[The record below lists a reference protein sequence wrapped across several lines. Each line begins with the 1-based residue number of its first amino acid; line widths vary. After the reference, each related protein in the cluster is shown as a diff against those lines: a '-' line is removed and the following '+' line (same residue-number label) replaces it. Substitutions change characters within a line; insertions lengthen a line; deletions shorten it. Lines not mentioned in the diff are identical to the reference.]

1 MANLRK
7 NANWPADRVE
17 RWPVAKLVPNARN
30 ARTHSDE
37 QVTQLAASIEE
48 WGWTIPVLVD
58 EAGGIIAGHGRVM
71 AAARLGIEDVPVM
84 VAAGWSDAKKR
95 AYMLADNKLTL
106 NAEWDL
112 DRLAIEIA
120 ELRASDFDI
129 SLIGFSE
136 SEIDDL
142 LKADSGGLTDPEEA
156 PEPPSE
162 TVSQPGDVWLLCKHQ
177 LVCGD
182 CTDSLVV
189 EKAMSGVKPH
199 LMVTDPPYGVE
210 YDPAWRVKGKIDGK
224 LQQRGGGDKNS
235 IGIVSNDDRAD
246 WREAWAL
253 FPGDVAYVWNSALH
267 TDAAITSLESCGLIR
282 RAQIIWAKE
291 HFAIGRGNYHWQHEP
306 CWYAVRGG
314 GNAHWNGARDVSTI
328 WKIICNNGFRKEGN
342 GAEEQKPTG
351 HSAQKPVECMK
362 RPIENN
368 SSSGQAVYDPFV
380 GSGTTIIAAEMTGRA
395 CHAIE
400 LHPPYVD
407 VSVIRWQ
414 NFTGKEAFLE
424 ATGETFAE
432 VIADRQARGLPAPSA
447 GSARLEASCSTP
459 SNAGGAIPGST

>member
-30 ARTHSDE
+30 SRTHSDE

-58 EAGGIIAGHGRVM
+58 EAGGIIAGHGRIM

-84 VAAGWSDAKKR
+84 VAASWSDAKKR

-106 NAEWDL
+106 NAEWDM

-120 ELRASDFDI
+120 ELRASDLDV
-129 SLIGFSE
+129 SLIGFNE

-142 LKADSGGLTDPEEA
+142 LRADGGGLTDPEEA
-156 PEPPSE
+156 PDAPADP
-162 TVSQPGDVWLLCKHQ
+162 VSAPGDVWLLGRHR

-182 CTDSLVV
+182 CTDPAVV
-189 EKAMSGVKPH
+189 DKALGGVKPH
-199 LMVTDPPYGVE
+199 LMVTDPPYGIE
-210 YDPAWRVKGKIDGK
+210 YDADWRNRSAIGWS
-224 LQQRGGGDKNS
+224 RS
-235 IGIVSNDDRAD
+235 ISTGLVQNDDRKD
-246 WREAWAL
+246 WREAWSL
-253 FPGDVAYVWNSALH
+253 FPGEVSYVWHAALH
-267 TDAAITSLESCGLIR
+267 ANTTFDSLAASGFEI
-282 RAQIIWAKE
+282 RAQIIWAKQQ
-291 HFAIGRGNYHWQHEP
+291 FAIGRGHYHFQHEP
-306 CWYAVRGG
+306 CWYAVRKWSTG
-314 GNAHWNGARDVSTI
+314 HWSGD
-328 WKIICNNGFRKEGN
+328 RKQTTLWQIDKP
-342 GAEEQKPTG
+342 QKSETG

-368 SSSGQAVYDPFV
+368 SSPGQAVYDPFV
-380 GSGTTIIAAEMTGRA
+380 GSGTTVIAAEMTGRC

-407 VSVIRWQ
+407 VSIIRWQ
-414 NFTGKEAFLE
+414 NFTGQEAILE

-432 VIADRQARGLPAPSA
+432 VAAGRLAHAA
-447 GSARLEASCSTP
+447 GSAMSATKIARASKAK
-459 SNAGGAIPGST
+459 AGALPAA

>member
-1 MANLRK
+1 MAES
-7 NANWPADRVE
+7 WPADRVE
-17 RWPVAKLVPNARN
+17 LWPLAKLVPNSRN

-71 AAARLGIEDVPVM
+71 AAHRLGLEDVPVM
-84 VAAGWSDAKKR
+84 VAAGWSDSKKR

-129 SLIGFSE
+129 SLIGFDE
-136 SEIDDL
+136 SEIDEL
-142 LKADSGGLTDPEEA
+142 LKADDAGLSDPEEA
-156 PEPPSE
+156 PEPPAE
-162 TVSQPGDVWLLCKHQ
+162 PVSLLGDVWLLGKHR

-182 CTDSLVV
+182 CTDPLVV
-189 EKAMSGVKPH
+189 DKALGGVKPH

-210 YDPAWRVKGKIDGK
+210 YDPNWRNERARDSRRAIGSSLLGKRVIGAGAIGK
-224 LQQRGGGDKNS
+224 
-235 IGIVSNDDRAD
+235 VPNDDRSD
-246 WREAWAL
+246 WREAWGL
-253 FPGDVAYVWNSALH
+253 FPGEVAYCWH
-267 TDAAITSLESCGLIR
+267 GGYHAARSQFALESCEFYI
-282 RAQIIWAKE
+282 RAQIIWVKNNIV
-291 HFAIGRGNYHWQHEP
+291 IGRGDCHWKHEA
-306 CWYAVRGG
+306 CWYAVRK
-314 GNAHWNGARDVSTI
+314 GA
-328 WKIICNNGFRKEGN
+328 
-342 GAEEQKPTG
+342 TG
-351 HSAQKPVECMK
+351 HSQGDRTQTTVWEIDRPQKSETGHSTQKPVECMK

-368 SSSGQAVYDPFV
+368 SSPGQAVYDPFV
-380 GSGTTIIAAEMTGRA
+380 GSGTTIIAAEMTGRV

-407 VSVIRWQ
+407 VSMLRWQ
-414 NFTGKEAFLE
+414 NFTGQQATLE

-432 VIADRQARGLPAPSA
+432 TAAGRLAHAA
-447 GSARLEASCSTP
+447 GSAMSVTKTARASRQKV
-459 SNAGGAIPGST
+459 GASPQI